1 MRLLSILTALAVAAT
16 LYLIVFERDALLDFA
31 GRDAAP
37 RAATPSEGG
46 PTDAAAAA
54 ADASPS
60 TPAEPL
66 SEAVRVL
73 ALRSEARELDRA
85 VMLRGETEARRV
97 VDIKAETS
105 GRVIGT
111 PLRKGAMIEEG
122 DVLCRLDPGARQSAL
137 DEARARLAEAEA
149 RVPESAARVT
159 EARARLEAAELN
171 ATAAARLSESG
182 FAAETRVAATRA
194 DARAAEAGLEAAI
207 GQLESVRAGIEA
219 ARAAVQSAETEI
231 GRLTIA
237 APFAGLLD
245 SDTAELGSLMQP
257 GALCARVLQ
266 LDPIRLVGFVPE
278 MGVERV
284 APGAPARARFVSGG
298 EAEGRVAFVSRSAD
312 PETRTF
318 RVEVDLPNPDLAVRA
333 GQTVEIVIAADGEPA
348 HLLPQSALTLD
359 DEGRLGVRVVDAED
373 RARFVQVTL
382 LRDTPG
388 GVWVAGLPDTAAVIV
403 RGQEYVTDGV
413 PVRPEYREA
422 EATQ

>member
-1 MRLLSILTALAVAAT
+1 MRRLSILTALAVAAT
-16 LYLIVFERDALLDFA
+16 LYLIVLERDALLQFA

-37 RAATPSEGG
+37 GAATSAEGTPG
-46 PTDAAAAA
+46 GAAPAAQDTA
-54 ADASPS
+54 SSTSADASV
-60 TPAEPL
+60 
-66 SEAVRVL
+66 EAVRVL
-73 ALRSEARELDRA
+73 ALRSEARQLDRA
-85 VMLRGETEARRV
+85 VMLRGETEPRRV
-97 VDIKAETS
+97 VEIMAETS

-122 DVLCRLDPGARQSAL
+122 DVLCRLDPGAREAAL

-159 EARARLEAAELN
+159 EARARLEAADLN

-194 DARAAEAGLEAAI
+194 EARAAEAGLEAAI

-257 GALCARVLQ
+257 GKLCARVLQ
-266 LDPIRLVGFVPE
+266 LDPIRLVGFVPQ
-278 MGVERV
+278 MSVDRVE
-284 APGAPARARFVSGG
+284 PGAPARARFVSGR
-298 EAEGRVAFVSRSAD
+298 EVEGRVAFVSRSAD

-318 RVEVDLPNPDLAVRA
+318 RVEVDLPNPDLSVRA

-359 DEGRLGVRVVDAED
+359 DDGRLGVRVVDAD
-373 RARFVQVTL
+373 NRARFAPVTL
-382 LRDTPG
+382 LRDTVD
-388 GVWVAGLPDTAAVIV
+388 GVWIAGLPDTAAVIV

-413 PVRPEYREA
+413 RVRPEYREA